1 MSFTDVIGVFLN
13 ACPGPPMAKA
23 ALHVAAFQVVDGIP
37 GLSAEELST
46 AQSPRRKEPYLRS
59 MREVGELAG
68 CRPRYLSKAAERFG
82 YSFSRALRWIRFL
95 HGMALLENGAR
106 MDDVCHRIGFS
117 DVAGWSRFVTRLVG
131 MRASQ
136 LPVLP
141 LEHWVR
147 KAIDDVYFGVSPT
160 GTAHTSN
167 DASNSERAPGAVDD
181 RPDVDQPNASA

>member
-13 ACPGPPMAKA
+13 ACPGPPPAKA

-46 AQSPRRKEPYLRS
+46 ARLPRSNEPYMWSVRDVEQRVGCSPRH
-59 MREVGELAG
+59 
-68 CRPRYLSKAAERFG
+68 LSRTTDRFRD
-82 YSFSRALRWIRFL
+82 SISTALRGIRFL

-106 MDDVCHRIGFS
+106 MYDVCHRIGFS
-117 DVAGWSRFVTRLVG
+117 DIAGWSRFVTRLVG
-131 MRASQ
+131 MKASQ
-136 LPVLP
+136 LPVIP

-160 GTAHTSN
+160 GTEGSLERE
-167 DASNSERAPGAVDD
+167 ASG
-181 RPDVDQPNASA
+181 